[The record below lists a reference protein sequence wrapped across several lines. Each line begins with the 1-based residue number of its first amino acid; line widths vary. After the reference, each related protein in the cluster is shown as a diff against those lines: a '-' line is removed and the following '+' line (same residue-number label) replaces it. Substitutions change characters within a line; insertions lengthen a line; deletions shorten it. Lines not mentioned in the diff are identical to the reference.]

1 MNARIQDFLKD
12 LFEGKNYSWILDT
25 TTNTL
30 YFRPKEILVDAG
42 YTDRAIQDKL
52 LDLDTR
58 GKRKFTNEDL
68 EADTVLNRIQKPSN
82 CNGYRVNNNGALN
95 NAGEYWVTVYALI
108 DMLQGRKRKAT
119 EIKNWLIYEV
129 LPAIDKNGGYIDDSA
144 TQEQLEQLKRDID
157 EILVKTYTRADAA
170 QVCGYNNGTQFEDDL
185 IKYGYIKFEDKNIV
199 SCNEQYFTHTAKQYK
214 VRTDNILELKKELQR
229 RRRSGSIFNRIHR

>member
-30 YFRPKEILVDAG
+30 YFRPKEILLDAG
-42 YTDRAIQDKL
+42 YTDRAIEDKL
-52 LDLDTR
+52 LDLDPR
-58 GKRKFTNEDL
+58 GKRKFTNSDL
-68 EADTVLNRIQKPSN
+68 QADTVLNRIRGVS
-82 CNGYRVNNNGALN
+82 NNGRLLN
-95 NAGEYWVTVYALI
+95 SKGEYWVTVYALI

-129 LPAIDKNGGYIDDSA
+129 LPAIDKNGGYIDGSA

-229 RRRSGSIFNRIHR
+229 RRRSGSIFNRIYR

>member
-25 TTNTL
+25 TFNAL
-30 YFRPKEILVDAG
+30 YFRPKEILLDAG
-42 YTDRAIQDKL
+42 YTDRGIEDRVKNLPPQ
-52 LDLDTR
+52 
-58 GKRKFTNEDL
+58 GKRKFTNIDL
-68 EADTVLNRIQKPSN
+68 NSAHVLNVVRTPI
-82 CNGYRVNNNGALN
+82 N

-108 DMLQGRKRKAT
+108 DLLQGRKRRAT

-144 TQEQLEQLKRDID
+144 TQEQLENLKR
-157 EILVKTYTRADAA
+157 EINEKLVEKYTRADAA
-170 QVCGYNNGTQFEDDL
+170 IVCGYNNGQQFEDDL

-199 SCNEQYFTHTAKQYK
+199 SCNEHYFTHTAKQYK

>member
-1 MNARIQDFLKD
+1 MNGRIQDFLKD
-12 LFEGKNYSWILDT
+12 LFEGKDYSWILAT

-42 YTDRAIQDKL
+42 YDDQTIKNKL
-52 LDLDTR
+52 VNLDPR
-58 GKRKFTNEDL
+58 GKKLMKNDMLNSEYFL
-68 EADTVLNRIQKPSN
+68 KVLQKP
-82 CNGYRVNNNGALN
+82 LN
-95 NAGEYWVTVYALI
+95 NRGEWWITVYAVI
-108 DMLQGRKRKAT
+108 DLLQGRKRKAT
-119 EIKNWLIYEV
+119 EIKNWLMYEV
-129 LPAIDKNGGYIDDSA
+129 LPAIDKNGGYIDSSA

-157 EILVKTYTRADAA
+157 EKLVKTYTRADAA

-214 VRTDNILELKKELQR
+214 VRTDNILELKKELKR
-229 RRRSGSIFNRIHR
+229 RRTRRGVLNML

>member
-1 MNARIQDFLKD
+1 MNGRIQDFLKD

-30 YFRPKEILVDAG
+30 YLDPKEILIDAG
-42 YTDRAIQDKL
+42 YNDRVVINKVQDVPVNHKKL
-52 LDLDTR
+52 
-58 GKRKFTNEDL
+58 FTNEL
-68 EADTVLNRIQKPSN
+68 LSQGTFLKCTPKP
-82 CNGYRVNNNGALN
+82 LN
-95 NAGEYWVTVYALI
+95 NYGKIFVTIYAII
-108 DMLQGRKRKAT
+108 DLVQGRKRKAT

-170 QVCGYNNGTQFEDDL
+170 QVCGYNNGTEFENDL

-199 SCNEQYFTHTAKQYK
+199 NCNEQYFTHTAKQYK
-214 VRTDNILELKKELQR
+214 VRTDTIKQLKNELQR
-229 RRRSGSIFNRIHR
+229 HRRSGSIFNRIHR

>member
-1 MNARIQDFLKD
+1 MNGRIQDFLKD

-25 TTNTL
+25 TTNIL
-30 YFRPKEILVDAG
+30 YFNPKEILVDAG
-42 YTDRAIQDKL
+42 YTDRAIEDKVL
-52 LDLDTR
+52 NLDSR
-58 GKRKFTNEDL
+58 GKRKFTN
-68 EADTVLNRIQKPSN
+68 ADINSTTVLNRSSN
-82 CNGYRVNNNGALN
+82 ISKLSNFGQ
-95 NAGEYWVTVYALI
+95 YWVTVYALI

-144 TQEQLEQLKRDID
+144 TQEQLENLKR
-157 EILVKTYTRADAA
+157 EINEKLIETYTRADAA
-170 QVCGYNNGTQFEDDL
+170 KVCEYNNGQQFEEDL

-199 SCNEQYFTHTAKQYK
+199 SCNKHYFTHTAKQYK